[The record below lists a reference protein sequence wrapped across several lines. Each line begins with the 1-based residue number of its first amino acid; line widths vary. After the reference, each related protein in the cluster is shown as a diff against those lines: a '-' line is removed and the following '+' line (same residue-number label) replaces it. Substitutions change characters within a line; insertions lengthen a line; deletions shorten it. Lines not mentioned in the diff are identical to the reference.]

1 MLVLLQAAYNF
12 AIAVR
17 IRWYLQ
23 NLMLIVNAK
32 YSTRTS
38 VCDLVLLL
46 NLRPLN

>member
-32 YSTRTS
+32 YSTRTLG
-38 VCDLVLLL
+38 VTFELAAAKLEH
-46 NLRPLN
+46 